1 MDNGANFKRE
11 VFCNCR
17 MIGSVGTLADVW
29 IMLHHDAYILA
40 NNSGTGAARG
50 NTESVD
56 LYDQRVLKMLVDVSL
71 QEWEKLCTAAGWTAY
86 GAVAL
91 SWCEGATLPQVF
103 DSWRASGFPL
113 KPLPE
118 YERPARFINP
128 ALLPRTRKLSELAAA
143 AEPDILGLCAMIAH
157 SPEPL
162 EFDVPH
168 PSLRGS
174 PNPQIVAFL
183 KSRML
188 QKPSRTQEEDDL
200 IAAWSETVKGSEFDV
215 WKGT

>member
-1 MDNGANFKRE
+1 MPDLLAYSANINHAQSYRLPELWSNLHLSIVSWECGDPKRFNGENEAAATDR
-11 VFCNCR
+11 VFN
-17 MIGSVGTLADVW
+17 L
-29 IMLHHDAYILA
+29 
-40 NNSGTGAARG
+40 
-50 NTESVD
+50 
-56 LYDQRVLKMLVDVSL
+56 LKCLVDTPSENWL
-71 QEWEKLCTAAGWTAY
+71 LICRGAGMTVF

-103 DSWRASGFPL
+103 DGWRASGFPL

-128 ALLPRTRKLSELAAA
+128 ALLPQTRKLSEFATA
-143 AEPDILGLCAMIAH
+143 AEPDILALCAMIAH

-162 EFDVPH
+162 EFDVSH

-174 PNPQIVAFL
+174 PNPQVVAFL

-188 QKPSRTQEEDDL
+188 QKPSRTQEEEDL

-215 WKGT
+215 WEGA

>member
-1 MDNGANFKRE
+1 MF
-11 VFCNCR
+11 
-17 MIGSVGTLADVW
+17 T
-29 IMLHHDAYILA
+29 
-40 NNSGTGAARG
+40 
-50 NTESVD
+50 
-56 LYDQRVLKMLVDVSL
+56 
-71 QEWEKLCTAAGWTAY
+71 
-86 GAVAL
+86 AVAL

-103 DSWRASGFPL
+103 DGWRASGFPL

-128 ALLPRTRKLSELAAA
+128 ALLPQTRKLSELATA
-143 AEPDILGLCAMIAH
+143 AEPDILALCAMIAH

-174 PNPQIVAFL
+174 PNPQVVAFL

-215 WKGT
+215 WKGA

>member
-1 MDNGANFKRE
+1 MPEDKAAAPMTGVTDLGDGLTVVDIWQGLHANAIAWQAHPYGASAVQN
-11 VFCNCR
+11 R
-17 MIGSVGTLADVW
+17 MLIDGTDLSVLRALA
-29 IMLHHDAYILA
+29 AYPCA
-40 NNSGTGAARG
+40 SWAA
-50 NTESVD
+50 
-56 LYDQRVLKMLVDVSL
+56 
-71 QEWEKLCTAAGWTAY
+71 LCAAAGWTAY

-103 DSWRASGFPL
+103 DGWRASGFPL

-128 ALLPRTRKLSELAAA
+128 ALLPQTRKLSELATA
-143 AEPDILGLCAMIAH
+143 AEPDILALCAMIAH
-157 SPEPL
+157 SPEPP

-168 PSLRGS
+168 PSLRGT
-174 PNPQIVAFL
+174 PNPQVAAFL

-215 WKGT
+215 WDGA

>member
-1 MDNGANFKRE
+1 MFLFEDGGSEMALNFRLSGA
-11 VFCNCR
+11 
-17 MIGSVGTLADVW
+17 
-29 IMLHHDAYILA
+29 
-40 NNSGTGAARG
+40 
-50 NTESVD
+50 
-56 LYDQRVLKMLVDVSL
+56 LYDIEDISAKLEILGADKGAKMQIFALEKEFSRNTDALKQVDAQR
-71 QEWEKLCTAAGWTAY
+71 WNKLCDASGWTAY

-91 SWCEGATLPQVF
+91 SWCQGATLPQVF
-103 DSWRASGFPL
+103 DGWRASGFPL

-128 ALLPRTRKLSELAAA
+128 ALLPRTRKLSELATA
-143 AEPDILGLCAMIAH
+143 AEPDILALCAMIAH

-162 EFDVPH
+162 EFDVSH

-188 QKPSRTQEEDDL
+188 QKPSRTQEEEDL

-215 WKGT
+215 WEGA